1 MNNEDGSETPLRGT
15 AYVFD
20 EIHNVYPSRQWH
32 NTPRRFNFYGSQHG
46 KLNDHNIYT
55 TQALKDADSVVYRNA
70 QSFTYCRNHRLEK
83 FGRFKR
89 GSGFEA
95 KTYNDPRSSDA
106 VTPVETLQYKFDPK
120 VAALY
125 DTSAGIGMPGG
136 GTADGGHSVKGIPL
150 KSVWV
155 LCALAICAVYVLFNY
170 VIPKYT
176 HKFLG
181 GVIAGS
187 VTGKL
192 PVKTAQA
199 PAAAKPIEKF
209 AIADAR
215 PFAVP
220 EPGTTRPKP
229 EADPVRVRGYVLSG
243 GKVNLILSDGRTLIE
258 GDESL
263 ERLQRNGAT
272 VDGKKLYMVTPAP
285 SSPGLVQDRRS
296 ASSKSGSVESGVPS
310 EDEARSREAKTSQ
323 IEVVKP
329 IASPA
334 ANNGVSSSLLGPS
347 SMSSFDSTRR
357 ITPIK
362 GSR

>member
-1 MNNEDGSETPLRGT
+1 MIYQVVGKPRAEKVFWSVATNGSTLFYQQLTKTNRYVIHNMKLYVDEWQELLDSRGFNIHVRDRFLQLTDEQMKDFWLHREFGLVLEKCEDYDNSKADTNVDYTPLFTDPRFRVGGKLNNEDGSETPLRGT

-32 NTPRRFNFYGSQHG
+32 NTPRHFNFYGSQHG

-55 TQALKDADSVVYRNA
+55 TQALKNADPVVYRNA

-199 PAAAKPIEKF
+199 PARK
-209 AIADAR
+209 
-215 PFAVP
+215 
-220 EPGTTRPKP
+220 TH
-229 EADPVRVRGYVLSG
+229 
-243 GKVNLILSDGRTLIE
+243 
-258 GDESL
+258 
-263 ERLQRNGAT
+263 
-272 VDGKKLYMVTPAP
+272 
-285 SSPGLVQDRRS
+285 
-296 ASSKSGSVESGVPS
+296 
-310 EDEARSREAKTSQ
+310 RE
-323 IEVVKP
+323 I
-329 IASPA
+329 
-334 ANNGVSSSLLGPS
+334 
-347 SMSSFDSTRR
+347 RHR
-357 ITPIK
+357 
-362 GSR
+362 